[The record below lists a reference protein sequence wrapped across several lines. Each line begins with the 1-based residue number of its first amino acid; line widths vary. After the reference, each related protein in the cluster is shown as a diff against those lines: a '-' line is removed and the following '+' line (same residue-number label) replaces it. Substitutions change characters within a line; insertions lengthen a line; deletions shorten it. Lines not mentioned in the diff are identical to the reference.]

1 MKSFASLPLCAG
13 VAVVLVST
21 FVFLLAKTGGPQA
34 EESLDLLKWA
44 RTLSDE
50 LHKAELLDARGA
62 PVFRRTLEERRIAH
76 DLIAHHLTLEDAVA
90 QLRELNEEVAEA
102 EPNPEMRPPLDE
114 PSLRTSLLAWV
125 RNELAAY
132 PSEAKDV
139 PAELERELCV
149 HPATEE

>member
-1 MKSFASLPLCAG
+1 MKAFVRLPLCAG

-21 FVFLLAKTGGPQA
+21 FVFLLAKTGGPQT
-34 EESLDLLKWA
+34 EEGLDLLKWA

-62 PVFRRTLEERRIAH
+62 PVFRRTFGEKRITHAV
-76 DLIAHHLTLEDAVA
+76 ITHHLTLEEGVA

-102 EPNPEMRPPLDE
+102 EPNPELRPSLDE
-114 PSLRTSLLAWV
+114 SSLRNSLLVWV
-125 RNELAAY
+125 RNELAAN

-139 PAELERELCV
+139 PAELERELSE